1 MSTASNSSLETI
13 LCVIMSAKF
22 QRKYRIPSA
31 RWQSWD
37 YSSEGLYFITI
48 NAVHHECLLGSIVD
62 KEMHL
67 SAYGQIVA
75 EEWNKS
81 FEIRTGLF
89 CDTFVIMPNHIHA
102 ILRIE
107 YPAAVA
113 VETHSGASLRDGN
126 NATQPHSGASLWDGN
141 NATQTH
147 NCASLPGD
155 DNNRV
160 SIRGARDGYGVA
172 FREPKSISSFVG
184 GFKSAVT
191 ARINT
196 LRQTK
201 GQKVWQSRF
210 HDHVIRDYEACRRI
224 GAYIDSNI
232 ANWKDD
238 CYYR

>member
-1 MSTASNSSLETI
+1 MG
-13 LCVIMSAKF
+13 AKF
-22 QRKYRIPSA
+22 QNKYRIPSA

-37 YSSEGLYFITI
+37 YSSGGLYFITI
-48 NAVHHECLLGSIVD
+48 NVVHHECLFGNIID
-62 KEMHL
+62 KEMYL
-67 SAYGQIVA
+67 SEYGQIVA

-81 FEIRTGLF
+81 FEIRTELF
-89 CDTFVIMPNHIHA
+89 CDAFVIMPNHIHA

-107 YPAAVA
+107 YPAAVV
-113 VETHSGASLRDGN
+113 VETHS
-126 NATQPHSGASLWDGN
+126 
-141 NATQTH
+141 
-147 NCASLPGD
+147 CA
-155 DNNRV
+155 
-160 SIRGARDGYGVA
+160 SIRGARNGYGVA
-172 FREPKSISSFVG
+172 FREPKSISSFIG

-201 GQKVWQSRF
+201 GRPVWQYRF

-238 CYYR
+238 MYYKP

>member
-1 MSTASNSSLETI
+1 
-13 LCVIMSAKF
+13 
-22 QRKYRIPSA
+22 
-31 RWQSWD
+31 
-37 YSSEGLYFITI
+37 
-48 NAVHHECLLGSIVD
+48 
-62 KEMHL
+62 MHL

-89 CDTFVIMPNHIHA
+89 CDAFVIMPNHIHA

-107 YPAAVA
+107 YPVEPHCCAADNHAANDFIVEPHSCGA
-113 VETHSGASLRDGN
+113 DCASDKFVVETHSSE
-126 NATQPHSGASLWDGN
+126 
-141 NATQTH
+141 
-147 NCASLPGD
+147 SLPGD
-155 DNNRV
+155 DNNRA

-172 FREPKSISSFVG
+172 FREPKSISSFVA

-201 GQKVWQSRF
+201 GRPVWQSRF
-210 HDHVIRDYEACRRI
+210 HDHVIRDYEECRRI

-238 CYYR
+238 MYYKL

>member
-1 MSTASNSSLETI
+1 MFLYLRYALTHDT
-13 LCVIMSAKF
+13 MSAKF
-22 QRKYRIPSA
+22 QNKYRIPTA

-48 NAVHHECLLGSIVD
+48 NAVHHECLFGNIVN

-89 CDTFVIMPNHIHA
+89 CDAFVIMPNYIHA

-107 YPAAVA
+107 YP
-113 VETHSGASLRDGN
+113 VE
-126 NATQPHSGASLWDGN
+126 PHD
-141 NATQTH
+141 
-147 NCASLPGD
+147 CASLPGD

-172 FREPKSISSFVG
+172 FREPKSISSFV
-184 GFKSAVT
+184 VVLN
-191 ARINT
+191 R
-196 LRQTK
+196 
-201 GQKVWQSRF
+201 
-210 HDHVIRDYEACRRI
+210 
-224 GAYIDSNI
+224 
-232 ANWKDD
+232 
-238 CYYR
+238 

>member
-1 MSTASNSSLETI
+1 MSG
-13 LCVIMSAKF
+13 KF
-22 QRKYRIPSA
+22 QNKYRIPSA

-48 NAVHHECLLGSIVD
+48 NAVHHECLFGSIVD

-81 FEIRTGLF
+81 FEIRTELF
-89 CDTFVIMPNHIHA
+89 CDAFVIMPNHIHA
-102 ILRIE
+102 ILRIADPVE
-107 YPAAVA
+107 THCCASDNHGANDFG
-113 VETHSGASLRDGN
+113 VETHSSASLLD
-126 NATQPHSGASLWDGN
+126 A
-141 NATQTH
+141 
-147 NCASLPGD
+147 
-155 DNNRV
+155 DNNRT

-191 ARINT
+191 TRINT

-201 GQKVWQSRF
+201 GQKVWQYRF
-210 HDHVIRDYEACRRI
+210 HDHVIRDYEECRRI
-224 GAYIDSNI
+224 GAYIESNI
-232 ANWKDD
+232 ANWNDD
-238 CYYR
+238 MYYKP

>member
-1 MSTASNSSLETI
+1 
-13 LCVIMSAKF
+13 MSAKF
-22 QRKYRIPSA
+22 QNKYRIPSA

-48 NAVHHECLLGSIVD
+48 NAVHHECLFGNIVD

-81 FEIRTGLF
+81 FEIRTELF
-89 CDTFVIMPNHIHA
+89 CDAFVIMPNHIHA

-107 YPAAVA
+107 YP
-113 VETHSGASLRDGN
+113 VETHSRASDDHVANNFIAQTHSSASLRD
-126 NATQPHSGASLWDGN
+126 
-141 NATQTH
+141 
-147 NCASLPGD
+147 D
-155 DNNRV
+155 DNNRA
-160 SIRGARDGYGVA
+160 SIRGSRDGYGVA

-184 GFKSAVT
+184 GFKSVVT

-201 GQKVWQSRF
+201 SQKVWQYRF

-238 CYYR
+238 CYYG